1 MTVDKRLNNHRR
13 PPAGIAPHPPSPNPH
28 PPLVTT
34 PLLLLPFIALLL
46 AVAPAAAVDVPPL
59 TGRVVDGAEML
70 SPRAEAAISQS
81 LAALEQSDS
90 TQVVV
95 LTIPTLE
102 GEDIESFALRVAHD
116 TYHLGQEGKDNG
128 VLLLVVRDDHKMR
141 IEVGYGLEG
150 VVTDLLAGRIVDQVM
165 VPRFRAGDFEGG
177 IAAGVAAIGQAV
189 RGEFKAPTS
198 RRFDRGRRSGD
209 ALFGLLMLPALLGRA
224 GVLFGLVGGAIAG
237 PLLVLFAF
245 PPFSIFKAVV
255 AAAACGGLGS
265 VVGGLFGGRRGMVG
279 MGLGYPGAF
288 GGPRIGGG
296 FGGGLGGGGF
306 GGFSGGGG
314 GFGGGGASGGW

>member
-1 MTVDKRLNNHRR
+1 M
-13 PPAGIAPHPPSPNPH
+13 
-28 PPLVTT
+28 
-34 PLLLLPFIALLL
+34 PLLSLLFFTLL
-46 AVAPAAAVDVPPL
+46 AAVTPHPAAAVDVPPL
-59 TGRVVDGAEML
+59 TGRVVDAAEML
-70 SPRAEAAISQS
+70 SPQAEQAISQR

-95 LTIPTLE
+95 LTIPTLD
-102 GEDIESFALRVAHD
+102 GEDIDSFALRAAHD
-116 TYHLGQEGKDNG
+116 TYHLGQKGKDNG

-150 VVTDLLAGRIVDQVM
+150 ILTDLLAGRIVDNVM
-165 VPRFRAGDFEGG
+165 APRFRTGDFEGG

-189 RGEFKAPTS
+189 RGEFKAQAS
-198 RRFDRGRRSGD
+198 RRSRRGRRSAD
-209 ALFGLLMLPALLGRA
+209 ALFGILMLPALLGRA

-237 PLLVLFAF
+237 PLLVLLAF
-245 PPFSIFKAVV
+245 PPFSLFKAVV
-255 AAAACGGLGS
+255 AAAACGALGTM
-265 VVGGLFGGRRGMVG
+265 VGGLFGGRRGM
-279 MGLGYPGAF
+279 MGLGYTGMML